1 MEPNGQDKSERQQFA
16 GEVRNLQE
24 ADLASIKPILED
36 WLIDRET
43 GNPVPEEVEEDL
55 GIMRASL
62 TGDNERKYFV
72 AEEAGKVIGVIGTT
86 PPRESMM
93 GFAQSQNPIELVNAY
108 VSRDERAGR
117 GVGRALVKG
126 AEDEARAN
134 GATEL
139 ILNSGP
145 RYEQTAWGFYDRL
158 PGYSRI
164 GVAENFYGEG
174 VSPPVWSK
182 KLGPPAS
189 TS

>member
-145 RYEQTAWGFYDRL
+145 RYETTAWGFYDNL
-158 PGYSRI
+158 PGFSRV

-174 VSPPVWSK
+174 VNAPVWSK
-182 KLGPPAS
+182 RLSA
-189 TS
+189 